1 MGQAVDIMSIENS
14 PEFQQKE
21 RDLQEA
27 LEALNRMRLSLSRV
41 TDRLIELE
49 NMALLAEMTSGI
61 AHELNQPLNVTKIIC
76 QGILHDIQKGR
87 FNAEDAAKDLPEI
100 VSQMNKLSG
109 IIDHMRVLSKPK
121 KGAPLEKADLNV
133 IVNSALQFVFQ
144 QYKNHKIALT
154 SEFAVKLPYIM
165 ADEIRLEQTV
175 LSLIDQAR
183 RIVDRL
189 ETGAKK
195 IVLKTYAGAD
205 GREVILEIS
214 ANVPGEG
221 ETFRLTAC
229 QKVIEAQ
236 QGRLEL
242 QRTSAEASIFK
253 AIFPVAP

>member
-1 MGQAVDIMSIENS
+1 MGVENS

-21 RDLQEA
+21 KDLKDA
-27 LEALNRMRLSLSRV
+27 LEALNRMRISLARV

-76 QGILHDIQKGR
+76 QGILHDVQKGR
-87 FNAEDAAKDLPEI
+87 FAAEDAARDLPEI
-100 VSQMNKLSG
+100 VTQMNKLSE
-109 IIDHMRVLSKPK
+109 IINHMRVLSKPK
-121 KGAPLEKADLNV
+121 KGAPLEREDLNV
-133 IVNSALQFVFQ
+133 IVNSAMQFVFQ
-144 QYKNHKIALT
+144 QYKNHKIGLV

-165 ADEIRLEQTV
+165 ADGIRLEQTV

-189 ETGAKK
+189 EAGEKK
-195 IVLKTYAGAD
+195 ITLKTFTGAD
-205 GREVILEIS
+205 GREVILEIT
-214 ANVPGEG
+214 ANVPGLG
-221 ETFRLTAC
+221 ESFRLTAC

-242 QRTSAEASIFK
+242 QSASADVSVFRVVYPAVI
-253 AIFPVAP
+253 